1 MWHCL
6 LLVSHFGQRVHFTG
20 VVTSHSLYSTMFD
33 DQAGWGTS
41 EEIPTNDV
49 IKDAMKKEQI
59 IKCESFSDILPCSY
73 SCKAGILSL
82 IRTTSEVFAQHKPS
96 LRGDSLYLT

>member
-1 MWHCL
+1 
-6 LLVSHFGQRVHFTG
+6 
-20 VVTSHSLYSTMFD
+20 MFD

-59 IKCESFSDILPCSY
+59 IKCESFYDFLPYSN
-73 SCKAGILSL
+73 SCKAGIFSL
-82 IRTTSEVFAQHKPS
+82 IRTTSEVFAQPKPS
-96 LRGDSLYLT
+96 LRGDSLYLTQFFFSSALRACKDRRERHG